1 MKQKESIFDKPKWV
15 TLNKDLNG
23 FTKDR
28 DYRVLNVLEDDYGC
42 VAEDYQYIVEDD
54 SGKACTIHKGHFYSV
69 TKEDLLPTTSTEDES
84 VVEDVPEWMEGF
96 ENLVRSVYD
105 LELQDY
111 IVLNKLSNEQKEF
124 LDNILPSL
132 DEETFWWCGG
142 VVYWDSEELTFVG
155 CSIKDSLQ
163 NEITFNDLFIPKSQ

>member
-1 MKQKESIFDKPKWV
+1 MDIYIENLSKMVNVERFKKGAAFKLLSELGYTYDYGSGWEKESVFDKPKWV
-15 TLNKDLNG
+15 TVNKDLRG
-23 FTKDR
+23 FTKDS
-28 DYRVLNVLEDDYGC
+28 DYRVLNVLEDDYGR

-105 LELQDY
+105 L
-111 IVLNKLSNEQKEF
+111 
-124 LDNILPSL
+124 
-132 DEETFWWCGG
+132 
-142 VVYWDSEELTFVG
+142 
-155 CSIKDSLQ
+155 
-163 NEITFNDLFIPKSQ
+163 